1 MSNRTL
7 KDPKKQKELHQAS
20 QQLKTKYDDIADT
33 LRPGAA
39 VAVAIADYKKA
50 SEKAKNAAEK
60 GGTYRSLHR
69 TVIAAWLTT
78 FCRRRRCRS

>member
-1 MSNRTL
+1 VSNRTL

-20 QQLKTKYDDIADT
+20 QQLKTKYDDIADA

-60 GGTYRSLHR
+60 GGTYRSLQASHR
-69 TVIAAWLTT
+69 ITSHSNS
-78 FCRRRRCRS
+78 CYG

>member
-60 GGTYRSLHR
+60 GGTYQSLQASHR
-69 TVIAAWLTT
+69 ITSHSNS
-78 FCRRRRCRS
+78 CYG